1 MIRSYHCSVVIPTKN
16 AMPRFKG
23 VLDAVLAQDTP
34 WPFETVVIDS
44 GSVDDTAAYAERQ
57 QNVRVIQIAPETFRH
72 GRTRNQAIATC
83 NSPYVALLTH
93 DAQPADK
100 NWLVNLVRAVEQD
113 DHIAG
118 AFGRHIAWPTADP
131 FTKTPM
137 QIGMQTIQPGAN
149 SCIFFRTTTHVC
161 GALSGSAFPTPM
173 STLPRISF
181 GRDRQSRW
189 DMRRP

>member
-131 FTKTPM
+131 FTKRDLDKHFAGFLSHPLVVHKDTD
-137 QIGMQTIQPGAN
+137 AN
-149 SCIFFRTTTHVC
+149 RYANDT
-161 GALSGSAFPTPM
+161 AW
-173 STLPRISF
+173 
-181 GRDRQSRW
+181 RQF
-189 DMRRP
+189 